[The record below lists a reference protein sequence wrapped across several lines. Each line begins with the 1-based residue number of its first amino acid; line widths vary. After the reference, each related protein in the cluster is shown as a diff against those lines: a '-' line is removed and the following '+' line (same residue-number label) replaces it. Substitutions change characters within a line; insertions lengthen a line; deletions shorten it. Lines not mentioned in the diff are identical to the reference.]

1 MEHSIHCKRV
11 HKINLFLTFGLIA
24 LIVIPLIPLYGL
36 DTAKV
41 YIFCGLLVGALAAA
55 NYFLP
60 TPDRVKG
67 LVFALLPLGV
77 VVALFF
83 LDHFSLNKHY
93 LLFFTI
99 ITVSLYFD
107 KLLILIYG
115 GIMSVSVIALYLGT
129 PVNFLGPDY
138 NLMLFITV
146 YAIILGALAGMGFLT
161 DAGNK
166 LIQSSA
172 RKEEEANK
180 LVEQLSN
187 LLETIDQSAIK
198 LDQSTEN
205 VQLNMGRISEDSASI
220 LEAVEQMANAINSE
234 AQNITEINDVV
245 SSSLENME
253 QAAKVSQE
261 VAAESQEMNQA
272 MEENWYKVNQV
283 TVHMGTLND
292 SIQTTTATVDDLQE
306 NLQKVNTLLLGIEDI
321 ANQTNL
327 LALNAA
333 IEAARAGEQ
342 GRGFAIVAEEVRK
355 LAEQSSEIASRIT
368 EVTQQL
374 FEKSKAAQE
383 KSHEGKEAVEEGQSL
398 LQEIAQTFTSMKEA
412 FAMTNQELIGN
423 MEIIRLTTEE
433 FQKISEQIELAVSV
447 TEENTATTE
456 EIASTISSEHE
467 FIEMISQSIMQLK
480 GLSEELLAL
489 CQGVEIHKSSDVESN

>member
-1 MEHSIHCKRV
+1 MEYNTHCNRV
-11 HKINLFLTFGLIA
+11 HKINLFLTFALIA

-36 DTAKV
+36 DKAKV
-41 YIFCGLLVGALAAA
+41 YIFCGLLVGGLATA

-60 TPDRVKG
+60 YPHRVKG
-67 LVFALLPLGV
+67 LIFALLPLGV

-83 LDHFSLNKHY
+83 LDHYSLNKHY

-99 ITVSLYFD
+99 VLVSLYFD
-107 KLLILIYG
+107 KKLILYYG
-115 GIMSVSVIALYLGT
+115 LIMTGSVFALYFGA
-129 PVNFLGPDY
+129 PDNFLGPDN
-138 NLMLFITV
+138 NLSQFITV
-146 YAIILGALAGMGFLT
+146 YAILAGSMAGMRFLT

-172 RKEEEANK
+172 QKEQEANK
-180 LVEQLSN
+180 LVEQLSD
-187 LLETIDQSAIK
+187 LLETIDASAVK
-198 LDQSTEN
+198 LNQSTED
-205 VQLNMGRISEDSASI
+205 VQLNMGRIAEDSGSI
-220 LEAVEQMANAINSE
+220 LEAVEQMAHAINSE
-234 AQNITEINDVV
+234 AQSITQINNVV
-245 SSSLENME
+245 SSSLANME
-253 QAAKVSQE
+253 QAAKVSEE
-261 VAAESQEMNQA
+261 VAAESQEMNNV
-272 MEENWYKVNQV
+272 MEENWQKVNRV
-283 TVHMGTLND
+283 TLHMGTLND

-423 MEIIRLTTEE
+423 METIRQTAEE
-433 FQKISEQIELAVSV
+433 FQKISQQIELAVSV
-447 TEENTATTE
+447 TEENSATTE
-456 EIASTISSEHE
+456 EIASTISAEHE
-467 FIEMISQSIMQLK
+467 FIEKISDSIIQLK

-489 CQGVEIHKSSDVESN
+489 CQGTDLGNSGNVDE